1 MPLVQAESV
10 RTAGIRGKAHPF
22 PHVTRQLDSALIFAA
37 YQLVF
42 LRYLLAPARFLDLR
56 EMGMTLL
63 LPSLSLYA
71 SSMNSRS
78 FLLRLKIFL
87 ELLSAQSSNWA
98 KVKPNTSLSA
108 DFFISS
114 ALRTQQET
122 TFVGFIKRAP
132 AGYGVS
138 EHRRPQATGFRT
150 GDTLFTAWKCMKGES
165 CVQVSVV
172 RAARSVR

>member
-1 MPLVQAESV
+1 ML
-10 RTAGIRGKAHPF
+10 G
-22 PHVTRQLDSALIFAA
+22 LI
-37 YQLVF
+37 QRLSSQRIKLVF
-42 LRYLLAPARFLDLR
+42 LPYLLALSRFLDLR

-63 LPSLSLYA
+63 LPSLSLYT
-71 SSMNSRS
+71 SSMKSRS

-114 ALRTQQET
+114 APELNRKPLSWALPE
-122 TFVGFIKRAP
+122 G
-132 AGYGVS
+132 
-138 EHRRPQATGFRT
+138 RRPSMGSQNTADRKQWASSL
-150 GDTLFTAWKCMKGES
+150 GDTLFITWKRMKGES

>member
-1 MPLVQAESV
+1 M
-10 RTAGIRGKAHPF
+10 RGKAHPF
-22 PHVTRQLDSALIFAA
+22 PRVTRQLDSALIFAA
-37 YQLVF
+37 YQRVF

-71 SSMNSRS
+71 SSMYSRS

-114 ALRTQQET
+114 APNSTGNHFRGLYQK
-122 TFVGFIKRAP
+122 G
-132 AGYGVS
+132 AGRVW
-138 EHRRPQATGFRT
+138 GFRT
-150 GDTLFTAWKCMKGES
+150 PQTASNGLPHRGIRYS
-165 CVQVSVV
+165 PPGN
-172 RAARSVR
+172 A